1 MGFFRISSL
10 GDTISTNPERTTLR
24 RLGEESVYID
34 LCNKGQV
41 VWISKYLCELKIIRY
56 LILRNLVKWRE
67 TKEPLESEKGQWK
80 SWLKTQ
86 HSENEDHG
94 IQSHNLMV
102 HQFSQSVQSLSRVR
116 LCNPLNRSTPGL
128 LVHHQLPEFAQ
139 THIHRVRD
147 AIQSSHPLSSP
158 SPPAPN
164 LSQHQSLFQW
174 VKSSHEVAKV
184 LELQL

>member
-1 MGFFRISSL
+1 MQSLSCEMPGWMKHKLESRLPGEISITS
-10 GDTISTNPERTTLR
+10 DRQKTLPFGR
-24 RLGEESVYID
+24 
-34 LCNKGQV
+34 
-41 VWISKYLCELKIIRY
+41 
-56 LILRNLVKWRE
+56 KWRI
-67 TKEPLESEKGQWK
+67 KEPVDDSERGERK